1 MQIASSSLE
10 PPFVPFKALKDHHH
24 RKNVRDDDGSFGN
37 RWKQQQH
44 RGNNKRRHRSA
55 RTTTAFLRRPNN
67 RRQEGRDEFGVEDDD
82 SQNNAEKERDVAFC
96 IDRGGTFTDVYC
108 EYLESG
114 RKKKLVV
121 KLLSE
126 DPKNYTSAPREG
138 IRRAL
143 EIITREPIPREA
155 KTPTGRIK
163 SVRMGTT
170 VGTNALLERKGAKVV
185 VVVTQGFKDLLT
197 VGNQARPDIFKLDA
211 RRPAS
216 LAERGIEAEERVR
229 PVKCSTMS
237 GDGEFYYKQ
246 GNEIVEKDKVKTNE
260 EIEIV
265 KKLDVASLRA
275 SLSEAK
281 KDGFTA
287 VAVVLMHSYAY
298 PEHEILVG
306 NLAKEIG
313 FEQISLSS
321 ALTPMARAVPRGHTG
336 ARKKPDNHR

>member
-1 MQIASSSLE
+1 
-10 PPFVPFKALKDHHH
+10 
-24 RKNVRDDDGSFGN
+24 
-37 RWKQQQH
+37 
-44 RGNNKRRHRSA
+44 
-55 RTTTAFLRRPNN
+55 
-67 RRQEGRDEFGVEDDD
+67 
-82 SQNNAEKERDVAFC
+82 
-96 IDRGGTFTDVYC
+96 
-108 EYLESG
+108 
-114 RKKKLVV
+114 
-121 KLLSE
+121 
-126 DPKNYTSAPREG
+126 
-138 IRRAL
+138 
-143 EIITREPIPREA
+143 
-155 KTPTGRIK
+155 
-163 SVRMGTT
+163 MGTT

-321 ALTPMARAVPRGHTG
+321 ALTPMARAVPRGHTAAVDAYLTPKIKEYVKTFVEG
-336 ARKKPDNHR
+336 FDEGLMRDVPVLFMQSDGGMTSADRFCGYKAILSGPAGGVVGYARRSDERE

>member
-1 MQIASSSLE
+1 MKPCSCAQNGAQL
-10 PPFVPFKALKDHHH
+10 AD
-24 RKNVRDDDGSFGN
+24 N
-37 RWKQQQH
+37 
-44 RGNNKRRHRSA
+44 
-55 RTTTAFLRRPNN
+55 
-67 RRQEGRDEFGVEDDD
+67 
-82 SQNNAEKERDVAFC
+82 NNAMTIRDVTFC

-108 EYLESG
+108 EYVESG
-114 RKKKLVV
+114 RKKKLAV

-237 GDGEFYYKQ
+237 GDGE
-246 GNEIVEKDKVKTNE
+246 
-260 EIEIV
+260 
-265 KKLDVASLRA
+265 LSLI
-275 SLSEAK
+275 
-281 KDGFTA
+281 
-287 VAVVLMHSYAY
+287 H
-298 PEHEILVG
+298 I
-306 NLAKEIG
+306 
-313 FEQISLSS
+313 
-321 ALTPMARAVPRGHTG
+321 
-336 ARKKPDNHR
+336 